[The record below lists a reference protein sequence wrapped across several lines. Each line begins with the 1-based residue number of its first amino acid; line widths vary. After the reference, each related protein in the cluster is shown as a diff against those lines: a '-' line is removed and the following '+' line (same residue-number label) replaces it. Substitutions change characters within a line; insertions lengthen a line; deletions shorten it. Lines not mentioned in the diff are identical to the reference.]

1 MNTIKRKM
9 LNSHQEEGGKAIV
22 KMWNAAMEKGTQIYH
37 TNLSKLLLKSK
48 FPGKR
53 WSGKCLL
60 VSMDDNWTW

>member
-22 KMWNAAMEKGTQIYH
+22 KMWNAAMEKGTQI
-37 TNLSKLLLKSK
+37 SKLFLKSK